1 MLNAIPNPYR
11 RYESKYFRDSYKIL
25 INMEEDAEM
34 ESLEDAAY
42 GIFEIFL
49 NRGLKERGRYLFERV
64 EGNEDF
70 YDDFKSIFLE
80 FERDYK
86 MLSDALLQS
95 FESVESLY
103 ENFRAGEG
111 VIPSKTHRMYWI
123 VQDAPEKTAPAPAAD
138 TVTDNSG
145 KADAGEEDGKEDTDE
160 EGDSEE
166 DKGGKWL
173 VFADAADADELWRKI
188 RDATAAGDLGIW
200 AKVAT
205 AKAMADS
212 EDNRVVIY
220 VSTADWSDEKDVME
234 IREKLRALGVDKR
247 IGYKRNIETYQGEYS
262 EGGKKV
268 TYYSA

>member
-1 MLNAIPNPYR
+1 
-11 RYESKYFRDSYKIL
+11 
-25 INMEEDAEM
+25 MEEDAEI
-34 ESLEDAAY
+34 ESLGDAAY

-64 EGNEDF
+64 ESNEDF
-70 YDDFKSIFLE
+70 FADFKSIFLE
-80 FERDYK
+80 FERDYG
-86 MLSDALLQS
+86 MLADALTEN
-95 FESVESLY
+95 FESVEALY

-123 VQDAPEKTAPAPAAD
+123 VQDAPEKTASPAPAGPD
-138 TVTDNSG
+138 
-145 KADAGEEDGKEDTDE
+145 ED
-160 EGDSEE
+160 

-173 VFADAADADELWRKI
+173 IFADAAEADELWRKI
-188 RDATAAGDLGIW
+188 RDATAANDLGIW
-200 AKVAT
+200 AKVST
-205 AKAMADS
+205 AKALPESD
-212 EDNRVVIY
+212 DNRVVIY

-234 IREKLRALGVDKR
+234 IREKLRALGVEKR

>member
-1 MLNAIPNPYR
+1 
-11 RYESKYFRDSYKIL
+11 
-25 INMEEDAEM
+25 MEEDAEI
-34 ESLEDAAY
+34 ESLGDAAY

-64 EGNEDF
+64 ESNEDF
-70 YDDFKSIFLE
+70 FADFKSIFLE
-80 FERDYK
+80 FERDYG
-86 MLSDALLQS
+86 MLADALTES
-95 FESVESLY
+95 FESVEALY

-123 VQDAPEKTAPAPAAD
+123 VQDAPEKTASPAPAGPD
-138 TVTDNSG
+138 
-145 KADAGEEDGKEDTDE
+145 ED
-160 EGDSEE
+160 

-173 VFADAADADELWRKI
+173 VFADAAEADELWRKI
-188 RDATAAGDLGIW
+188 RDATAANDLGIW
-200 AKVAT
+200 AKVST
-205 AKAMADS
+205 AKALPESD
-212 EDNRVVIY
+212 DNRVVIY

-234 IREKLRALGVDKR
+234 IREKLRALGVEKR

>member
-1 MLNAIPNPYR
+1 
-11 RYESKYFRDSYKIL
+11 
-25 INMEEDAEM
+25 MEEDAEI
-34 ESLEDAAY
+34 ESLGDAAY

-64 EGNEDF
+64 ESNEDF
-70 YDDFKSIFLE
+70 FADFKSIFLE
-80 FERDYK
+80 FERDYG
-86 MLSDALLQS
+86 MLADALTEN
-95 FESVESLY
+95 FESPEALY

-123 VQDAPEKTAPAPAAD
+123 VQDAPEKTASPAPAGPD
-138 TVTDNSG
+138 
-145 KADAGEEDGKEDTDE
+145 ED
-160 EGDSEE
+160 

-173 VFADAADADELWRKI
+173 VFADAAEADELWRKI
-188 RDATAAGDLGIW
+188 RDATAANDLGIW
-200 AKVAT
+200 AKVST
-205 AKAMADS
+205 AKALPESD
-212 EDNRVVIY
+212 DNRAVIY

-234 IREKLRALGVDKR
+234 IREKLRALGVEKR

>member
-1 MLNAIPNPYR
+1 
-11 RYESKYFRDSYKIL
+11 
-25 INMEEDAEM
+25 MEEDAEM

-49 NRGLKERGRYLFERV
+49 NRGLKERGCYLFERV
-64 EGNEDF
+64 ESNEDF

-86 MLSDALLQS
+86 MLSDALTES

-138 TVTDNSG
+138 TVTENSG
-145 KADAGEEDGKEDTDE
+145 AVDGEEE
-160 EGDSEE
+160 SEE

-188 RDATAAGDLGIW
+188 RDATASGDLGIW

>member
-1 MLNAIPNPYR
+1 
-11 RYESKYFRDSYKIL
+11 
-25 INMEEDAEM
+25 MEEDAEI
-34 ESLEDAAY
+34 ESLSDAAY

-64 EGNEDF
+64 ESNEDF
-70 YDDFKSIFLE
+70 FADFKSIFLE
-80 FERDYK
+80 FERDYG
-86 MLSDALLQS
+86 MLADALTEN
-95 FESVESLY
+95 FESVEALY

-123 VQDAPEKTAPAPAAD
+123 VQDAPEKTASPAPAGPD
-138 TVTDNSG
+138 
-145 KADAGEEDGKEDTDE
+145 ED
-160 EGDSEE
+160 

-173 VFADAADADELWRKI
+173 IFADAAEADELWRKI
-188 RDATAAGDLGIW
+188 RDATAANDLGIW
-200 AKVAT
+200 AKVST
-205 AKAMADS
+205 AKALPESD
-212 EDNRVVIY
+212 DNRVVIY

-234 IREKLRALGVDKR
+234 IREKLRALGVEKR

>member
-1 MLNAIPNPYR
+1 
-11 RYESKYFRDSYKIL
+11 
-25 INMEEDAEM
+25 MEEDAEI
-34 ESLEDAAY
+34 ESLSDAAY

-64 EGNEDF
+64 ERNEDF
-70 YDDFKSIFLE
+70 FADFKSIFLE
-80 FERDYK
+80 FERDYG
-86 MLSDALLQS
+86 MLADALTES
-95 FESVESLY
+95 FESVEALY

-123 VQDAPEKTAPAPAAD
+123 VQDAPEKTASPAPAGPD
-138 TVTDNSG
+138 
-145 KADAGEEDGKEDTDE
+145 ED
-160 EGDSEE
+160 

-173 VFADAADADELWRKI
+173 VFADAAEADELWRKI
-188 RDATAAGDLGIW
+188 RDATAANNLGIW
-200 AKVAT
+200 AKVST
-205 AKAMADS
+205 AKALPESD
-212 EDNRVVIY
+212 DNRVVIY

-234 IREKLRALGVDKR
+234 IREKLRALGVEKR

>member
-1 MLNAIPNPYR
+1 
-11 RYESKYFRDSYKIL
+11 
-25 INMEEDAEM
+25 MEEDAEI
-34 ESLEDAAY
+34 ESLGDAAY

-64 EGNEDF
+64 ESNEDF
-70 YDDFKSIFLE
+70 FADFKSIFLE
-80 FERDYK
+80 FERDYG
-86 MLSDALLQS
+86 MLADALTES
-95 FESVESLY
+95 FESVEALY

-123 VQDAPEKTAPAPAAD
+123 VQDAPEKTASPAPAGPD
-138 TVTDNSG
+138 
-145 KADAGEEDGKEDTDE
+145 ED
-160 EGDSEE
+160 

-173 VFADAADADELWRKI
+173 VFADAAEADELWRKI
-188 RDATAAGDLGIW
+188 RDATAANNLGIW
-200 AKVAT
+200 AKVST
-205 AKAMADS
+205 AKALPESD
-212 EDNRVVIY
+212 DNRVVIY

-234 IREKLRALGVDKR
+234 IREKLRALGVEKR